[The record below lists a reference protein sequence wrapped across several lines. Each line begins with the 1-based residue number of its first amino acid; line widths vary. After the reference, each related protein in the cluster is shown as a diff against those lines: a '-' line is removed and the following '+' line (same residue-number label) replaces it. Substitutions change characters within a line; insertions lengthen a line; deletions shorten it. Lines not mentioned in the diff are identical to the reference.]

1 MNVFT
6 LLEQASR
13 RLQTPDAMLHEQ
25 ADTILGILRSSGV
38 LPYKRSSLNGEL
50 HKLVAAMLAQAYH
63 DDTTV
68 DVVTRRAGT
77 FHRYGFS
84 TQIVKYLDAMV
95 KHGLLLSATG
105 KAKGRL
111 YLSDLI
117 ECYLAQP
124 YELQA

>member
-1 MNVFT
+1 MNIFT

-38 LPYKRSSLNGEL
+38 LPYKRSSLNGER
-50 HKLVAAMLAQAYH
+50 HKLVAAMLVEAY
-63 DDTTV
+63 DQNTTI
-68 DVVTRRAGT
+68 DVSVRRAGT
-77 FHRYGFS
+77 WHYYGYS

-95 KHGLLLSATG
+95 KQGFLLSETG

-111 YLSDLI
+111 RLNEMLEYYMDRS
-117 ECYLAQP
+117 

>member
-50 HKLVAAMLAQAYH
+50 HKLVSAMLVVAY
-63 DDTTV
+63 DEDTTI
-68 DVVTRRAGT
+68 DVSVRRAGT
-77 FHRYGFS
+77 WHYYRYS

-95 KHGLLLSATG
+95 KQGFLLSDTG

-111 YLSDLI
+111 HLSDLI
-117 ECYLAQP
+117 ETYLDQP
-124 YELQA
+124 YTLQA

>member
-50 HKLVAAMLAQAYH
+50 HKLVAAMLVEVYDQ
-63 DDTTV
+63 DTTI
-68 DVVTRRAGT
+68 DVSVRRAGT
-77 FHRYGFS
+77 WHYYGYS

-95 KHGLLLSATG
+95 KQGFLLSETV

-111 YLSDLI
+111 HLSDLI
-117 ECYLAQP
+117 ECYLDQP

>member
-38 LPYKRSSLNGEL
+38 LPYKRSSLNGRL
-50 HKLVAAMLAQAYH
+50 HTAIAALLVEAY
-63 DDTTV
+63 DQGTTI
-68 DVVTRRAGT
+68 DVTVRRAGT
-77 FHRYGFS
+77 WHYYGFS
-84 TQIVKYLDAMV
+84 TQIVTYLDAMV
-95 KHGLLLSATG
+95 QHGFLLSETG

-111 YLSDLI
+111 FLSDLI
-117 ECYLAQP
+117 ECYLARP

>member
-50 HKLVAAMLAQAYH
+50 HKLVAAMLVEAY
-63 DDTTV
+63 DENTTV

-84 TQIVKYLDAMV
+84 TQIVKYIDSMV
-95 KHGLLLSATG
+95 KQGFLLSEAG

-111 YLSDLI
+111 HLSNLI
-117 ECYLAQP
+117 ECYLDQP